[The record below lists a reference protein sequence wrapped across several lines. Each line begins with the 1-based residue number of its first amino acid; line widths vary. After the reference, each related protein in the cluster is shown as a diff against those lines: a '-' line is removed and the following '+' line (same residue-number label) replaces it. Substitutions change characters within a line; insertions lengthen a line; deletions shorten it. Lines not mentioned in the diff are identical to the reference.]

1 MRTIDIN
8 EMNEVYMEVSF
19 GHWVPCEDVVMEE
32 PSINNSY
39 DTGSDYDPDAD
50 SDYEK
55 EISSPKKTI
64 SKRGGFIIFATHNKI
79 PGVTRVAM
87 SHSPNTIPPGCNSS
101 YLSIRVSDKKRSRQ
115 NICKVLSKY
124 RFGAK
129 SNMFQGEPD
138 ELIGMVNRAKVKM
151 N

>member
-8 EMNEVYMEVSF
+8 NMSDMYTEVSL
-19 GHWVPCEDVVMEE
+19 GEWVSCDDVVMEE
-32 PSINNSY
+32 PTVNNSY

-55 EISSPKKTI
+55 EVSSPRKTI
-64 SKRGGFIIFATHNKI
+64 YKRGGFIIFATHNKI

-87 SHSPNTIPPGCNSS
+87 SHSPKTIPPGCNLS

-124 RFGAK
+124 RFGSN